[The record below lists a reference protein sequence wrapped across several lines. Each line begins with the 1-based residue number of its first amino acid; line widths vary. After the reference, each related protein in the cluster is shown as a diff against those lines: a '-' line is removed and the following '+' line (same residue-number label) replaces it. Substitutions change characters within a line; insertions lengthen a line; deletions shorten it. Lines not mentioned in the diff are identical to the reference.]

1 MRTPDRHAW
10 QRLASRAVALGVAVG
25 AVAGCTAGPGPD
37 PVPTPGT
44 TVAASPS
51 GGAATPAP
59 TGTLPPV
66 PVQAAVAP
74 PPEAV
79 VAPVRLQVPDLA
91 LDMPVD
97 AVGVAADGSMEVP
110 PDADRAGWY
119 RFGPGPASTEG
130 TTLLAGHVDSR
141 LTGIGPFADL
151 RRLTPGA
158 QVQVTTSDGTVRPYV
173 VVDVTKVPKETAP
186 LADWF
191 SRDGAPR
198 LVLVTCGGTWREDVG
213 HYTDNVVVTAEP
225 R

>member
-25 AVAGCTAGPGPD
+25 AVAGCTADPGPD
-37 PVPTPGT
+37 TVPTPRT
-44 TVAASPS
+44 AAPPVS
-51 GGAATPAP
+51 
-59 TGTLPPV
+59 TLPPV
-66 PVQAAVAP
+66 PVQDAVAP
-74 PPEAV
+74 PPETV
-79 VAPVRLQVPDLA
+79 LAPVRLQVPELA

-141 LTGIGPFADL
+141 LSGIGPFADL
-151 RRLTPGA
+151 RRLAPGA
-158 QVQVTTSDGTVRPYV
+158 RVQVTTSDGAVQQYV

-186 LADWF
+186 LEDWF
-191 SRDGAPR
+191 SREGSPR
-198 LVLVTCGGTWREDVG
+198 LVLVTCGGAWREDVG
-213 HYTDNVVVTAEP
+213 HYADNVVVTAEP
-225 R
+225 G

>member
-25 AVAGCTAGPGPD
+25 AVAGCTADPGPD
-37 PVPTPGT
+37 TVPTPRT

-51 GGAATPAP
+51 GDAAPP
-59 TGTLPPV
+59 VSTLPPV
-66 PVQAAVAP
+66 PVQDAVAP
-74 PPEAV
+74 PPETV
-79 VAPVRLQVPDLA
+79 LAPVRLQVPELA

-97 AVGVAADGSMEVP
+97 AVGVAPDGSMEVP

-141 LTGIGPFADL
+141 LSGIGPFADL
-151 RRLTPGA
+151 RRLAPGA
-158 QVQVTTSDGTVRPYV
+158 RVQVTTSDGAVQQYV

-186 LADWF
+186 LEDWF
-191 SRDGAPR
+191 SREGSPR
-198 LVLVTCGGTWREDVG
+198 LVLVTCGGAWREDVG
-213 HYTDNVVVTAEP
+213 HYADNVVVTAEP
-225 R
+225 G

>member
-25 AVAGCTAGPGPD
+25 AVAGCTADPGPD
-37 PVPTPGT
+37 PVPSVST
-44 TVAASPS
+44 TVAASPT
-51 GGAATPAP
+51 GGAAPPAS
-59 TGTLPPV
+59 TLPPV
-66 PVQAAVAP
+66 PVQDAVAP

-79 VAPVRLQVPDLA
+79 VAPVRLQVPELA

-119 RFGPGPASTEG
+119 RFGPGPASAEG

-141 LTGIGPFADL
+141 LSGVGPFADL
-151 RRLTPGA
+151 RRLAPGA
-158 QVQVTTSDGTVRPYV
+158 QVQVTASDGTVRPYV

-191 SRDGAPR
+191 SRAGSPR
-198 LVLVTCGGTWREDVG
+198 LVLVTCGGAWREDVG

-225 R
+225 G